1 MKNKIINYVKNL
13 DLKRQ
18 LGYIIVF
25 SLLISLISLI
35 IILPNLLTPFYE
47 KNIYELLN
55 QPLSFIESN
64 TDSSSNNIAFI
75 VKNSTGTYI
84 SSNFEDY
91 FNTKKVKK
99 RLDKAIF
106 SVQT

>member
-55 QPLSFIESN
+55 QPPVKYFLEV
-64 TDSSSNNIAFI
+64 NNF
-75 VKNSTGTYI
+75 STFVILYMK
-84 SSNFEDY
+84 F
-91 FNTKKVKK
+91 
-99 RLDKAIF
+99 LAIRYLF
-106 SVQT
+106 

>member
-35 IILPNLLTPFYE
+35 IILPNLLTPLYE
-47 KNIYELLN
+47 KNIY
-55 QPLSFIESN
+55 
-64 TDSSSNNIAFI
+64 
-75 VKNSTGTYI
+75 
-84 SSNFEDY
+84 
-91 FNTKKVKK
+91 
-99 RLDKAIF
+99 
-106 SVQT
+106 